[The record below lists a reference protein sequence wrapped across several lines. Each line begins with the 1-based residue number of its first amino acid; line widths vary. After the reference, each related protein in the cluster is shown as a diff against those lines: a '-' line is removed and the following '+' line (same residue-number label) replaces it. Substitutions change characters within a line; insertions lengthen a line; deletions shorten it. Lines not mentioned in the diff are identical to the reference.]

1 MRDCE
6 PLSLRGISCLDEGF
20 MVFVRKIE
28 VGDFVLVESFGRVR
42 RSIYI
47 ASVSAND
54 DVGIECRVE
63 EQSRIA
69 YLLR

>member
-1 MRDCE
+1 MRECE

-28 VGDFVLVESFGRVR
+28 VGDFVLVESFGGV

-69 YLLR
+69 YLLRW